1 MSRPT
6 TDRSTIGHQDQR
18 WWERRW
24 LAVLRDLDVMVEPEQ
39 VRQLIQGYR
48 VRQLELSRGRIDAD
62 IYHQELGACTVGIE
76 VAKLADEQWD
86 AVLDALSSQAI
97 FSAQLLAGE
106 MPKDIERVFEKAGAA
121 LMPVNADEIS
131 QSCTCC
137 DSEESV
143 CRPALAAYL
152 AVGDMLN
159 GDPWLLL
166 RLRGRDRQQILHD
179 LGARR
184 NQMVGAISPQQ
195 NANEQSLVYRAG
207 GVSSQSDDSSALD
220 AEIDFFWGRSRS
232 QLQFQHHIASP
243 LIELVLLRRLGPPY
257 FADDSF
263 DIYDSLSAIYQTV
276 TDAGLALAFSE
287 DDDTLSSD
295 SDGAG

>member
-1 MSRPT
+1 MSRST
-6 TDRSTIGHQDQR
+6 TDRSSTGQQDQR

-24 LAVLRDLDVMVEPEQ
+24 LRVLRDLDVMVEAER
-39 VRQLIQGYR
+39 VRQLVQGYR
-48 VRQLELSRGRIDAD
+48 VRQLELSSGRIDAD
-62 IYHQELGACTVGIE
+62 IYHHESGACTVGIE
-76 VAKLADEQWD
+76 VAKLTDEQWD

-106 MPKDIERVFEKAGAA
+106 MPKEIEQVFEKAGAP
-121 LMPVNADEIS
+121 LMPQDGHEIR
-131 QSCTCC
+131 QSCSCC
-137 DSEESV
+137 DDGKSV

-159 GDPWLLL
+159 DDPWLLL

-184 NQMVGAISPQQ
+184 NQGVGASSPQP
-195 NANEQSLVYRAG
+195 NVNEQSLVYRAG
-207 GVSSQSDDSSALD
+207 GVPGHPDDSPALG
-220 AEIDFFWGRSRS
+220 AEIDHFWGRSRS

-263 DIYDSLSAIYQTV
+263 DVYDNLSAIYRTV
-276 TDAGLALAFSE
+276 TDAGLALAFST
-287 DDDTLSSD
+287 DDDALPGD
-295 SDGAG
+295 NDRAV